1 MADTSATGWRPAK
14 DMRFAASLE
23 AIALAVAELPLV
35 GQSVPVAFMHTDAG
49 WRAMAVFSPANG
61 ANHFVT
67 EEGHWRGHYVPSLLR
82 AYPFMLH
89 GDIADR
95 QVRLWPTVKPE
106 PLGEGIEPF
115 LIDGQ
120 PTERLQQTMSFLIWA
135 HGEIAKADETISILQ
150 EAGVL
155 DPWYLP
161 GFEQGLSLGGKA
173 LYVADADRFA
183 ALPET
188 LFLKLRKMGALPWI
202 YAHLHSLHFARQFTE
217 DAETSW
223 SQALQPL
230 GKKSGVSRR
239 SEDASDVL
247 DALASDLG
255 DFEL

>member
-1 MADTSATGWRPAK
+1 MADTSSTGWRPAK

-23 AIALAVAELPLV
+23 AIPLAVAEVPLV
-35 GQSVPVAFMHTDAG
+35 AQSVPVAVMHTDAG
-49 WRAMAVFSPANG
+49 WRVMAVFSPANG
-61 ANHFVT
+61 TNHFVT

-82 AYPFMLH
+82 SYPFMLH

-120 PTERLQQTMSFLIWA
+120 PTERIQQTMSFLIWA
-135 HGEIAKADETISILQ
+135 HGEIAKADEAITILQ

-173 LYVADADRFA
+173 LHVVDANRFA

-202 YAHLHSLHFARQFTE
+202 YAHLHSLHFARIFA
-217 DAETSW
+217 DGDDVSW
-223 SQALQPL
+223 LEAQKPL
-230 GKKSGVSRR
+230 GRVR
-239 SEDASDVL
+239 SVTQPKQEVSDVL
-247 DALASDLG
+247 AAIAGDLG

>member
-1 MADTSATGWRPAK
+1 MADTSSTGWRPAK
-14 DMRFAASLE
+14 DMRFAESLE
-23 AIALAVAELPLV
+23 AIALAVAEVPLV
-35 GQSVPVAFMHTDAG
+35 AQSVPVAVMHTDAG
-49 WRAMAVFSPANG
+49 WRVMAVFSPANG

-82 AYPFMLH
+82 SYPFMLH

-106 PLGEGIEPF
+106 PLGEGIEPL

-120 PTERLQQTMSFLIWA
+120 PTERVQQTMSFLIWA
-135 HGEIAKADETISILQ
+135 HGEIAKADEAITILQ

-155 DPWYLP
+155 DPWYLS

-173 LYVADADRFA
+173 LYVVDANRFG

-188 LFLKLRKMGALPWI
+188 LFLKLRKVGALPWI
-202 YAHLHSLHFARQFTE
+202 YAHLHSLHFARLFNE

-223 SQALQPL
+223 SQALLPP
-230 GKKSGVSRR
+230 GKTSATLRR
-239 SEDASDVL
+239 GEDTLDVL
-247 DALASDLG
+247 DAIASDLG